1 MVCKFKINSY
11 QDRMNL
17 VGILASA
24 GYKVTI
30 ETHIKKDSITSEKEY
45 FVVVEYKENNT
56 DIIENK
62 LQLLLNGLKIHP
74 DGWIDINKEPPPE
87 NVLVFLKCKYIDEY
101 ITIGN
106 IINGQRGTALVSSD
120 IFNRSAILAWKPIYI

>member
-120 IFNRSAILAWKPIYI
+120 IFNRSAILAWKPLN

>member
-1 MVCKFKINSY
+1 MTCKFKINSY

-45 FVVVEYKENNT
+45 FVAVEYKENGSVTPN
-56 DIIENK
+56 
-62 LQLLLNGLKIHP
+62 
-74 DGWIDINKEPPPE
+74 
-87 NVLVFLKCKYIDEY
+87 
-101 ITIGN
+101 
-106 IINGQRGTALVSSD
+106 S
-120 IFNRSAILAWKPIYI
+120 

>member
-1 MVCKFKINSY
+1 MTCKFKINSY

-45 FVVVEYKENNT
+45 FVAVEYKENNT

-62 LQLLLNGLKIHP
+62 LQLLLNGLKIPP
-74 DGWIDINKEPPPE
+74 DGWIDINKKLPPE
-87 NVLVFLKCKYIDEY
+87 NTQVF
-101 ITIGN
+101 
-106 IINGQRGTALVSSD
+106 
-120 IFNRSAILAWKPIYI
+120 

>member
-1 MVCKFKINSY
+1 MTCKFKINSY

-45 FVVVEYKENNT
+45 FVAVEYKENNT

-62 LQLLLNGLKIHP
+62 LQSLLNGLKIYP
-74 DGWIDINKEPPPE
+74 DGWIDINKELPSE
-87 NVLVFLKCKYIDEY
+87 NMLVFLKCKYIDEY

-120 IFNRSAILAWKPIYI
+120 IFNRSAILAWKPLN

>member
-1 MVCKFKINSY
+1 MTCKFKINSY

-45 FVVVEYKENNT
+45 FVAVEYKENNT

-74 DGWIDINKEPPPE
+74 DGWIDINKKLPPE
-87 NVLVFLKCKYIDEY
+87 NTQVFLMCKYIDKY
-101 ITIGN
+101 ITIGT
-106 IINGQRGTALVSSD
+106 IINGQRGESLVSSD
-120 IFNRSAILAWKPIYI
+120 IFNKSAILAWQPLGL

>member
-1 MVCKFKINSY
+1 MTCKFKINSY

-74 DGWIDINKEPPPE
+74 DDWIDINKESPPE
-87 NVLVFLKCKYIDEY
+87 NMLVFLKCKYIDEY

-120 IFNRSAILAWKPIYI
+120 IFNRSAILAWKPLN

>member
-1 MVCKFKINSY
+1 MTCKFKINSY

-30 ETHIKKDSITSEKEY
+30 ETHIKKDSIISEKEY
-45 FVVVEYKENNT
+45 FVAVEYKENNT

-74 DGWIDINKEPPPE
+74 DGWIDINKEAPPE

-120 IFNRSAILAWKPIYI
+120 IFNRSAILAWKPLN